1 MKKVYKY
8 FAGFIIGVI
17 NSLIGACGGIVTIAL
32 LKKDGMNQTQAH
44 ANAVAIILPLTLI
57 SALFYIF
64 NGYVTLKES
73 LIFLPGG
80 IIGAVAGGVLLPKIP
95 QKILKNIFALFIIW
109 AGIRMII
116 R

>member
-8 FAGFIIGVI
+8 LAGFVIGVI
-17 NSLIGACGGIVTIAL
+17 NSLIGACGGIITVAL
-32 LKKDGMNQTQAH
+32 LKKDGMDQTQAH
-44 ANAVAIILPLTLI
+44 ANAVAIILPLTVI

-64 NGYVTLKES
+64 NGYVALMDS

-80 IIGAVAGGVLLPKIP
+80 IIGAAAGGILLPKIP
-95 QKILKNIFALFIIW
+95 KKILKNIFALFIIW